1 MFNAAFFSSPV
12 LTKEDLRGRLE
23 DARAYF
29 TASKLPWALWVC
41 EDYIAAGLRRG
52 LGQTCQRF
60 SLRLSSEMPGMT
72 APGLASPGRSL
83 PELEFQRVDSAA
95 ALLDFRGIGSVCFH
109 VPPLWFQEVFDDELY
124 SSHPGF
130 VGWVGRHE
138 GLPVCTAATV
148 ICDGV
153 IGIYNV
159 ATAPGHRRAGFGEAI
174 TRHAIAM
181 AECDTGAAP
190 LVLQSTS
197 WGIRLYERMGFRTV
211 TRILVYNSV
220 R

>member
-72 APGLASPGRSL
+72 APGLASPDGPYRNSSSNASIQRRRFSISEASARSASTCPRSGFKRFSTMNYTRL
-83 PELEFQRVDSAA
+83 ILA
-95 ALLDFRGIGSVCFH
+95 
-109 VPPLWFQEVFDDELY
+109 
-124 SSHPGF
+124 SS
-130 VGWVGRHE
+130 VGWAGTGPP
-138 GLPVCTAATV
+138 GLYR
-148 ICDGV
+148 CDG
-153 IGIYNV
+153 YLRRS
-159 ATAPGHRRAGFGEAI
+159 HR
-174 TRHAIAM
+174 H
-181 AECDTGAAP
+181 
-190 LVLQSTS
+190 L
-197 WGIRLYERMGFRTV
+197 
-211 TRILVYNSV
+211 
-220 R
+220 